1 MQIQVE
7 DEELILS
14 PKKAVYWPK
23 QKLLIVSDLH
33 LGKVSHFRKN
43 GISVPTEARFSNLI
57 QLELLIHE
65 FLPQTVLFLGD
76 LFHSDYNLEWEEFGR
91 FIQQF
96 SSIRFLLV
104 EGNHDRLA
112 PHQYQKFG
120 IEVTVDSLTIPPFVF
135 THIPLEEAPAK
146 GYVLSGHIHPGVILK
161 GKGKQRLRLPCFF
174 FSQHQAILP
183 AFGDFTGKY
192 TLEPTQND
200 RVFVI
205 AGTAIKDMSAQPK

>member
-1 MQIQVE
+1 MHIHVE
-7 DEELILS
+7 GEELILS
-14 PKKAVYWPK
+14 SKKAVFWPK
-23 QKLLIVSDLH
+23 NKLLMVSDLH

-57 QLELLIHE
+57 QLELLIDE
-65 FLPQTVLFLGD
+65 FAPETVLFLGD

-91 FIQQF
+91 FLQKF
-96 SSIRFLLV
+96 STIRFVLV

-120 IEVTVDSLTIPPFVF
+120 IEVVVGSLAIPPFIF
-135 THIPLEEAPAK
+135 THIPVDEPPVN
-146 GYVLSGHIHPGVILK
+146 GYVISGHIHPGVVLK

-174 FSQHQAILP
+174 FSPRQAILP

-192 TLEPTQND
+192 TLEPTQKD

-205 AGTAIKDMSAQPK
+205 AGTAIKDMSPQPK